1 MTMPST
7 INAADFPSNVADGN
21 LASRWSTGTNQ
32 VAGQYFQ
39 VDFGGKVALTQV
51 VLDSSNNALDY
62 PRGYVMGLS
71 DNGTSFTTV
80 AMGSPTTPIVTA
92 AFGTAQGRYLRITQT
107 ASSNENWWDIGELRL
122 SCTVLG
128 VPDGAIDPYVP
139 TYWKATASRWGANN
153 TPDKAIDA
161 DATTRWATGSVSAP
175 GDWFTV
181 DMGAVTL
188 ISGVTYDSGGGNDFP
203 PAYKVELS
211 SDCQHYTQAAQG
223 AGVSGLTKVLF
234 SNKQSARCFKITQT
248 ADTGTNWWSIYSISV
263 QL

>member
-7 INAADFPSNVADGN
+7 INAMDVPLNVADGN
-21 LASRWSTGTNQ
+21 LASRWSTGANQ
-32 VAGQYFQ
+32 GAGQYFQ

-51 VLDSSNNALDY
+51 VLDDSNNAGDY

-71 DNGTSFTTV
+71 DNGTAFTTV

-92 AFGTAQGRYLRITQT
+92 AFGTAQGRYLRVTQT
-107 ASSNENWWDIGELRL
+107 TDFNNWWSIDELRI
-122 SCTVLG
+122 SCTVPG
-128 VPDGAIDPYVP
+128 VPPGAIDPYDP
-139 TYWKATASRWGANN
+139 TYWKAAASRTAANFAPGN
-153 TPDKAIDA
+153 AIDG
-161 DATTRWATGSVSAP
+161 DTTSRWATGSVAAP

-181 DMGAVTL
+181 DMGAVML

-211 SDCQHYTQAAQG
+211 SDCQHYTQAAEG
-223 AGVSGLTKVLF
+223 AGVSGLTKVVF

-248 ADTGTNWWSIYSISV
+248 ADTDTNWWSIYSISV
-263 QL
+263 QQ